1 MTYEIDV
8 TVNGCF
14 AAWNEKPTARFR
26 PKADANIRASSDG
39 VPRDAT
45 LSRSLVTYAL
55 PDADLGNEKMAEN
68 WRARQDSNLRPQA

>member
-8 TVNGCF
+8 TVNGRF
-14 AAWNEKPTARFR
+14 ATGIEKPTARFR
-26 PKADANIRASSDG
+26 PNAGANIRASSDG

-55 PDADLGNEKMAEN
+55 PDADLGTKEMAGN
-68 WRARQDSNLRPQA
+68 CRARQDSNLRPQA